1 MIVGQTAACARLEEL
16 LAAVRRGDG
25 GSIALTGPAGI
36 GKTTLLQFAAD
47 RAADLRVL
55 RATGS
60 PAEEGIPYA
69 GLAQI
74 LTPIL
79 DWSKA
84 LPPMQATAI
93 EAALAIGPSAG
104 PDAFPVY
111 AGTLGLLAAAAS
123 DTPVVVLVDDAQW
136 LDAASLQ
143 ALMFAQRRLV
153 HDHVV
158 VILAARPQP
167 DTPPTWA
174 DLPSVEIAGLDV
186 EGARALMLDRGLTV
200 NDEVLGWLVR
210 ATGGNPLAILDLPT
224 YLPSAELD
232 VRAHRS
238 QPAPVGP
245 VLTAAYGQAMSTMTA
260 AERQALLIA
269 AMLDDTDLS
278 VLHRALQAAE
288 LSLEEL
294 ESAEDAG
301 LLGLEGPAVTMRH
314 PLVRSAVIQL
324 ATPSARRAAH
334 AACAEALQHSS
345 RRTDTDARVWHLAD
359 AAVGADDNIAAMLE
373 EQAQVAAARTGYA
386 AACLINQRAAEL
398 SEPGDGR
405 TRRLLAAAEAGLAA
419 GLPTE
424 SLKLLSRLD
433 GETLTS
439 VVQTAQVAHL
449 RARLQSAAGDP
460 PGAALELE
468 RQAEAIRDVSPDLA
482 VRISLD
488 AAFSAVLAGDMD
500 RAVAAGNLIAAVP
513 GGPVT
518 EALADLILGT
528 AHALR
533 GGGQDARPQLDSSR
547 RVFDVPHPNTQ
558 QLEALVYLAT
568 AYTLTNSFTD
578 SAPMLERAIAIA
590 RTRGAIGILPFAL
603 AMSATTAYRTGDWDS
618 GYAQASEAAALAVDS
633 GQAHVWPNALVMVAQ
648 IDAARGL
655 ERAREHIVSVIRE
668 SSAMGTRFLEAQGHS
683 MLGLLEL
690 SLGRPADAVP
700 ALQTCGRLSRQFGL
714 VELGHLQWAA
724 ELIEAEMRCGR
735 NAYSADTLQVMR
747 RAAHPGAT
755 SLNRALLARCEG
767 ILTTDSSW
775 EDSFRRAIELHGG
788 PNLRPFELARTQ
800 LCFGERLRRHRR
812 RRDARHQLSQAWETF
827 ADLGA
832 DAWAQR
838 ASQEIAALGGGAP
851 GPVRHVTDLLT
862 PQEFQVA
869 ATVAGGATNRE
880 AASALFLSQ
889 KTIEFH
895 LSNIYRRL
903 GVRSRAEL
911 AAALEGRNRAQENSQ
926 RPGPA
931 PAG

>member
-1 MIVGQTAACARLEEL
+1 MIVGQAAACARLEEL
-16 LAAVRRGDG
+16 LSAVRRGDG
-25 GSIALTGPAGI
+25 GSLALIGPAGI

-47 RAADLRVL
+47 RAAGLRIL

-69 GLAQI
+69 GLAQV

-79 DWSKA
+79 EWSGL
-84 LPPMQATAI
+84 LPPMQSAAI
-93 EAALAIGPSAG
+93 DAALAIGPSAG

-111 AGTLGLLAAAAS
+111 AGTLGLLAAAAA
-123 DTPVVVLVDDAQW
+123 DTPVVVLIDDAQW

-143 ALMFAQRRLV
+143 ALMFAQRRLL
-153 HDHVV
+153 HDHLV

-167 DTPPTWA
+167 DSTPAWS
-174 DLPSVEIAGLDV
+174 DLPSLEIAGLDV
-186 EGARALMLDRGLTV
+186 EAARALMLDRGITV

-232 VRAHRS
+232 VQAHRS

-260 AERQALLIA
+260 AQRQALLIA

-278 VLHRALQAAE
+278 VLHRALQAAD
-288 LSLEEL
+288 LSVQEL
-294 ESAEDAG
+294 EGAEDAG
-301 LLGLEGPAVTMRH
+301 LLGLDGPSVTMRH

-324 ATPSARRAAH
+324 ASPSNRRAAH
-334 AACAEALQHSS
+334 AACAEALRQSS
-345 RRTDTDARVWHLAD
+345 RRTDADARVWHLAD
-359 AAVGADDNIAAMLE
+359 ATVGADETVAALLE
-373 EQAQVAAARTGYA
+373 EQAKAAAARTGYA
-386 AACLINQRAAEL
+386 AACLISQRAAEL

-419 GLPTE
+419 GLPAE

-439 VVQTAQVAHL
+439 DVQTAQIAHL
-449 RARLQSAAGDP
+449 RGKLRSAAGDP
-460 PGAALELE
+460 PGAARELE
-468 RQAEAIRDVSPDLA
+468 RQAEAIRHVSPDLA
-482 VRISLD
+482 VRISVD
-488 AAFSAVLAGDMD
+488 AAFSAVLAGDME
-500 RAVAAGNLIAAVP
+500 RAVSAGNLIAAVP

-518 EALADLILGT
+518 EAMADLILGT
-528 AHALR
+528 VHALQ
-533 GGGQDARPQLDSSR
+533 GAGTDARPQLDSSR
-547 RVFDVPHPNTQ
+547 RVFDVPDPNS
-558 QLEALVYLAT
+558 QLLEPLVYLGT
-568 AYTLTNSFTD
+568 AYTLINSFTD
-578 SAPMLERAIAIA
+578 SAPLLERAIAAA
-590 RTRGAIGILPFAL
+590 RQRGAIGILPFAL
-603 AMSATTAYRTGDWDS
+603 AMSATTAYRTGNWDT
-618 GYAQASEAAALAVDS
+618 GYAHATEAAALAADS
-633 GQAHVWPNALVMVAQ
+633 GQAHVWPNAVVMIAQ

-655 ERAREHIVSVIRE
+655 ERARAHIVSVIRE

-690 SLGRPADAVP
+690 SLGRPADAVQP
-700 ALQTCGRLSRQFGL
+700 LETCGRLSRQFGL

-724 ELIEAEMRCGR
+724 ELIEAETRCGQ
-735 NAYSADTLQVMR
+735 NVYSAETLQVMR
-747 RAAHPGAT
+747 NAAHPSAT
-755 SLNRALLARCEG
+755 TLNRALLARCEG
-767 ILTTDSSW
+767 ILATDASW
-775 EDSFRRAIELHGG
+775 EDSFSRAIGLHGG
-788 PNLRPFELARTQ
+788 PNLRPFELARTR

-812 RRDARHQLSQAWETF
+812 RRDARDQLSLAWETF
-827 ADLGA
+827 AHLGA

-862 PQEFQVA
+862 PQEYQVA
-869 ATVAGGATNRE
+869 ATVADGATNRE

-911 AAALEGRNRAQENSQ
+911 ALALDGRKR
-926 RPGPA
+926 
-931 PAG
+931 PAGRSPLSDLDPAD